1 MIIRLLFSKFVQ
13 QDFSNDVTLHLKLK
27 FFRDAFNNVFLNVL
41 SLNIYNP
48 SLLTKIVS
56 YYSIFIVREYFLKKK
71 KGRN

>member
-48 SLLTKIVS
+48 SLLTKIRNNIHNEIVS
-56 YYSIFIVREYFLKKK
+56 YYSIFIVREYF
-71 KGRN
+71 